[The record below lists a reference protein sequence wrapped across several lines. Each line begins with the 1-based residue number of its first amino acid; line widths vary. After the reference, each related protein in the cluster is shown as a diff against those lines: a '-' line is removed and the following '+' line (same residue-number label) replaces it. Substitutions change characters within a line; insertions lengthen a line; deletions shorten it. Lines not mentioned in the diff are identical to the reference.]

1 MELETALRVG
11 NSISKHKNCCSYSFN
26 YKIIVTVKRS
36 LGSLKDL
43 HGATQSA
50 VPTMCSVVTTGLS
63 CLVLEI

>member
-1 MELETALRVG
+1 MR
-11 NSISKHKNCCSYSFN
+11 NIY
-26 YKIIVTVKRS
+26 

-63 CLVLEI
+63 CLVLEIWPQDGQRMDGRRTTDVFISYVH